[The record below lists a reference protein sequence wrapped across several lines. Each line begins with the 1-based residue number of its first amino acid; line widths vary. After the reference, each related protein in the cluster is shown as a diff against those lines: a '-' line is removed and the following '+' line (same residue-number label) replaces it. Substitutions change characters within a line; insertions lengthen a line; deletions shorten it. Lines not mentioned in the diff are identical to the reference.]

1 MPFTVFEFKDLAK
14 CDGPVAISQNE
25 SSLRN
30 MSIDKAPRLTIRQG
44 PRLTIRRVIWILPSD
59 TDAVF
64 VNPINISTNIET
76 AILCV
81 YHSQRQKV
89 LRAFHKHAKLSQLSQ
104 FNVLL

>member
-1 MPFTVFEFKDLAK
+1 M
-14 CDGPVAISQNE
+14 
-25 SSLRN
+25 SL
-30 MSIDKAPRLTIRQG
+30 DKA

-81 YHSQRQKV
+81 YHSQRQNV
-89 LRAFHKHAKLSQLSQ
+89 LRALHKHAKLSQLKANLMCCYK
-104 FNVLL
+104 FNDCAICRSVFGPLHHVLVILIIELSRLGQLA